1 MSEPQEFGT
10 ESAPGAAD
18 APAREFTPEELAQAR
33 AQLLAQGEDLSN
45 AQGPP
50 VDPES
55 LGAHAV
61 GAGAEAAAVDPNELL
76 AAIRGLQSKVD
87 ALEAEKRQAN
97 APDVVKYTQALH
109 DHLAG
114 KAAAHPVIQANP
126 DHSWGQAPDA
136 QGANA
141 RGVLASTHALVADA
155 QGAADSGKVGHL
167 AEDVGKVED
176 WVKRHARRFPQI
188 DYSYIL
194 DLAAE
199 AAGAVAKLA
208 A

>member
-1 MSEPQEFGT
+1 MSESTDFGQ
-10 ESAPGAAD
+10 GQ
-18 APAREFTPEELAQAR
+18 APAAEAAPREFTPEELAQAR
-33 AQLLAQGEDLSN
+33 AQLLAQGEDLSS

-50 VDPES
+50 VDPAS
-55 LGAHAV
+55 LGTHAV
-61 GAGAEAAAVDPNELL
+61 AAGAEAAQVDPQELL
-76 AAIRGLQSKVD
+76 AAIRGLQAQVD
-87 ALEAEKRQAN
+87 ALNAEKRQAN

-114 KAAAHPVIQANP
+114 KAAANPVLQSNP

-141 RGVLASTHALVADA
+141 RGILADTAAIVADA
-155 QGAADSGKVGHL
+155 QAAADSGKVGHL
-167 AEDVGKVED
+167 AEDVGKVES
-176 WVKRHARRFPQI
+176 WVKAHARRFPHL

-194 DLAAE
+194 DLTAE

>member
-1 MSEPQEFGT
+1 MSESTDFGQ
-10 ESAPGAAD
+10 GQ
-18 APAREFTPEELAQAR
+18 APAAEAPREFTPEELDQAR
-33 AQLLAQGEDLSN
+33 AQLLAQGEDLSA

-50 VDPES
+50 VDSAS
-55 LGAHAV
+55 LGTHAV
-61 GAGAEAAAVDPNELL
+61 AAGAEAASVDPNELL
-76 AAIRGLQSKVD
+76 AAIRQLQGQVD

-114 KAAAHPVIQANP
+114 KAAANPVLQANP

-136 QGANA
+136 QGANG
-141 RGVLASTHALVADA
+141 RGVLADTAALLADA
-155 QGAADSGKVGHL
+155 QTAADSGKVGHL
-167 AEDVGKVED
+167 AEDVSKVES
-176 WVKRHARRFPQI
+176 WVKAHARRFPHL

-194 DLAAE
+194 DLTAE